1 MAVRNIFSPIR
12 RLPPERFWPTFASR
26 RRLPL
31 PVSSD
36 TAESGMSSRGAR
48 RAVNPLSDKKVN
60 PMSQKILALAA
71 VLAFAYPAF
80 AEDMQM
86 DMGNQTADHSPS
98 SHAFAEA
105 NAKMHKD
112 MMVKMTGNA
121 DIDFVRSMIPH
132 HQGAIDMAKIE
143 LQYGKDPEIRKLAE
157 GVIKAQAAEIAEMN
171 AWLSKNT
178 K

>member
-1 MAVRNIFSPIR
+1 MSMKIIA
-12 RLPPERFWPTFASR
+12 L
-26 RRLPL
+26 
-31 PVSSD
+31 VS
-36 TAESGMSSRGAR
+36 T
-48 RAVNPLSDKKVN
+48 
-60 PMSQKILALAA
+60 
-71 VLAFAYPAF
+71 LAFAVPAF

-86 DMGNQTADHSPS
+86 DMSKPMGDHSAS

-112 MMVKMTGNA
+112 MMVEMTGNT
-121 DIDFVRSMIPH
+121 DVDFVRGMIPH

-157 GVIKAQAAEIAEMN
+157 AVIKAQEAEIAEMN
-171 AWLSKNT
+171 AWLSKNS

>member
-1 MAVRNIFSPIR
+1 
-12 RLPPERFWPTFASR
+12 
-26 RRLPL
+26 
-31 PVSSD
+31 
-36 TAESGMSSRGAR
+36 MS
-48 RAVNPLSDKKVN
+48 
-60 PMSQKILALAA
+60 MKIIAIISA
-71 VLAFAYPAF
+71 LAFAAPAF

-86 DMGNQTADHSPS
+86 DMSKPMGDHSPS

-121 DIDFVRSMIPH
+121 DVDFVRGMIPH

-143 LQYGKDPEIRKLAE
+143 LKYGKDPEIRKLAE
-157 GVIKAQAAEIAEMN
+157 AVIKAQEAEIAEMN
-171 AWLSKNT
+171 AWLSKNA

>member
-1 MAVRNIFSPIR
+1 MSLKVIAIATALALSA
-12 RLPPERFWPTFASR
+12 TFA
-26 RRLPL
+26 
-31 PVSSD
+31 
-36 TAESGMSSRGAR
+36 A
-48 RAVNPLSDKKVN
+48 
-60 PMSQKILALAA
+60 
-71 VLAFAYPAF
+71 

-86 DMGNQTADHSPS
+86 DMSKPMGDHSAA

-112 MMVKMTGNA
+112 MAITYSGDA
-121 DIDFVRSMIPH
+121 DVDFVRGMIPH

-157 GVIKAQAAEIAEMN
+157 AVIKAQEAEIADMQ
-171 AWLSKNT
+171 AWLKAHG